1 MLKKENFENRDLRST
16 IGSQDPIREIDLQR
30 ENLQNPPLPPS
41 PPQTPEPKHVRF
53 EELPTAQ
60 ISTMTPEPPTQDQQE
75 EIQQLLKT
83 GTREDENTASVL
95 STIEQK
101 KNRHPFLQLA

>member
-1 MLKKENFENRDLRST
+1 MTLE
-16 IGSQDPIREIDLQR
+16 
-30 ENLQNPPLPPS
+30 PL
-41 PPQTPEPKHVRF
+41 
-53 EELPTAQ
+53 
-60 ISTMTPEPPTQDQQE
+60 TQDQQE

-83 GTREDENTASVL
+83 GTREDENTALVL

>member
-1 MLKKENFENRDLRST
+1 VLKKENFENRDLRST
-16 IGSQDPIREIDLQR
+16 IGSQDPIREIALQR
-30 ENLQNPPLPPS
+30 ENLQNQPLPPS

-53 EELPTAQ
+53 EELLTAQ
-60 ISTMTPEPPTQDQQE
+60 ISTITPEPPTQDQQE

-101 KNRHPFLQLA
+101 KNRHPFL